1 MTRNIAS
8 RLTSS
13 IIKTVMSLLFVLAL
27 VIIFN
32 ESSVS
37 AEQLDIMIDA
47 TGNASKLTDGSYSTT
62 VDYSLGDNIIISSD
76 TPIDSLYIIW
86 DSPVSQ
92 WTLDTGSQKL
102 ICGTN
107 GFLHEYI
114 KLPESTENLSI
125 NIHDTCRISDI
136 YAFSEGDVPDY
147 VQIWEKPCET
157 ADFLVF
163 STHADDEI
171 LFLGG
176 VLATYGGEASLPVQV
191 CYLTNYWNGLHI
203 REHEKLDGL
212 WECGIRNYPVNGD
225 FDDLFSETLQQA
237 ESVYV
242 YDDILDY
249 VTSQI
254 RRFKPNITV
263 TQDLDGE
270 YGHGGHM
277 ILAKAVTEAVENSM
291 SATFFPDSAS
301 EYGVWDVKKTYL
313 HLYPENEI
321 TLDLRHP
328 LSKLNDR
335 SALQTAKDAYLKHV
349 SQQWCWFY
357 VSDTNEYSC
366 SRFGLYRSTVGADT
380 GSDMTENITTYK
392 ETAELLEKEKALKL
406 EAEKKAKEEAELK
419 EKESAENE
427 SIALANSLNSSN
439 SLDRDNAESIMAVII
454 LVFLMVILQLTTILI
469 VFNVT
474 KCRSKKRKKGL

>member
-366 SRFGLYRSTVGADT
+366 SRFGLYRSTVGANT

-474 KCRSKKRKKGL
+474 KCRSKKRKKS

>member
-157 ADFLVF
+157 SDFLVF

-474 KCRSKKRKKGL
+474 KCRSKKRKKS

>member
-147 VQIWEKPCET
+147 VQVWEKPCET
-157 ADFLVF
+157 SDFLVF

-474 KCRSKKRKKGL
+474 KCRSKKRKKS

>member
-191 CYLTNYWNGLHI
+191 CYLTNYLNGLHI

-474 KCRSKKRKKGL
+474 KCRSKKRKKS

>member
-13 IIKTVMSLLFVLAL
+13 LIKTVMTLLSVLAL

-32 ESSVS
+32 ESPVS

-62 VDYSLGDNIIISSD
+62 VGYSLGDSIIISSD

-114 KLPESTENLSI
+114 KLPGSTENLSI

-225 FDDLFSETLQQA
+225 FDDLYSETLQQA

-254 RRFKPNITV
+254 RRFKPNIAV

-321 TLDLRHP
+321 TLDLRQP

-392 ETAELLEKEKALKL
+392 ETAELLEKEKTLKL

-419 EKESAENE
+419 EKEFAENE

-439 SLDRDNAESIMAVII
+439 SPGRNNAESILAVII
-454 LVFLMVILQLTTILI
+454 LVFLMVILQLITILI
-469 VFNVT
+469 VFNIT
-474 KCRSKKRKKGL
+474 KSRSKKRKKS